1 MLLSE
6 GKGGGKDSGSKR
18 NRISKI
24 YNQQMQHLLRGG
36 GAGDMEG
43 RLDQSIDSSS
53 LPPATRQKLHSI
65 FGLIEKEFEVL
76 YLENCGLQEK
86 LDALTER
93 LDRESIVTVAC
104 QDRSL
109 GAGSEDV
116 DGLTLTSIRSTTSS
130 ASKVF
135 SSSGRLKN
143 HTNKLRY
150 QTNKIMSGLKAGPA
164 FTANPVKR
172 YAGHKDGVWEVAVS
186 RLGLPILGTGS
197 ADQTAKV
204 WGMHSGSCLLE
215 YQGHNG
221 SVNSIRFHPNKEL
234 VLTSSGDG
242 TAHIWQC
249 AVNMHNES
257 SSGRVASSEDEL
269 DPTER
274 EFLDGHD
281 YEDPGQTSVLRTPL
295 RSLASHSGVVISGDW
310 LVGGQ
315 QVLTAGWDRLAC
327 IWDVDTGELLQQLA
341 GHDEELTHCA
351 THPSQRLVVTS
362 SKDSTFRLWDFRET
376 IHSVSVFQGH
386 QDTVTSAVFVPN
398 SDLIVSGSDDR
409 TAKVWDLKNMRTA
422 VATVQSDSAV
432 NRLSVSST
440 GLIAVPFDNRNVR
453 LFDLAGNRL
462 ARLPRSSRQGHARM
476 VCCTTWVEEA
486 SQRPNLF
493 TCGFDRQVIG
503 WGVQP
508 REPGDEREGFR
519 LNLSLRGKDM
529 ASLKEHLY
537 KDSKEAKA

>member
-1 MLLSE
+1 ME
-6 GKGGGKDSGSKR
+6 H
-18 NRISKI
+18 RI
-24 YNQQMQHLLRGG
+24 
-36 GAGDMEG
+36 E
-43 RLDQSIDSSS
+43 QSADPST

-86 LDALTER
+86 LDTLTER
-93 LDRESIVTVAC
+93 LERESIGTMGP
-104 QDRSL
+104 DRSL
-109 GAGSEDV
+109 TMGDDV
-116 DGLTLTSIRSTTSS
+116 DGHTVSSQRSNTSS

-172 YAGHKDGVWEVAVS
+172 YIGHKDGVWEVAAS

-204 WGMHSGSCLLE
+204 WGMHSGSCLLQ
-215 YQGHNG
+215 YQGHSG
-221 SVNSIRFHPNKEL
+221 SVNSIRFHPSKEL
-234 VLTSSGDG
+234 VLTASGDS

-281 YEDPGQTSVLRTPL
+281 YEDPGQASVLRTPL
-295 RSLASHSGVVISGDW
+295 RSLAGHSGVVIAGDW
-310 LVGGQ
+310 LVGGE

-341 GHDEELTHCA
+341 GHDEELTHCS

-409 TAKVWDLKNMRTA
+409 SAKVWDLRNMRTA

-432 NRLSVSST
+432 NRLSVSTT

-476 VCCTTWVEEA
+476 VCCTTWVEEP

-508 REPGDEREGFR
+508 REQGEEREGFR
-519 LNLSLRGKDM
+519 LNLSLRAKDV
-529 ASLKEHLY
+529 ASLREHLY
-537 KDSKEAKA
+537 KDSKEGKT